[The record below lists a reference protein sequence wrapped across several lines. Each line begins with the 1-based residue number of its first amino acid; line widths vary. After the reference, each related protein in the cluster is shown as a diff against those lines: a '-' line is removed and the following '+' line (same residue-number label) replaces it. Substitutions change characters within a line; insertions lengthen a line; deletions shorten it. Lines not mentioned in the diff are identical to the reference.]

1 MIVYV
6 VYYTNNA
13 QYPEDRHEY
22 LDQIFLNECDAE
34 NYAAA
39 RHFEFMENRDEC
51 SPDSEWC
58 VVEKEVITSLS

>member
-1 MIVYV
+1 MVVYV
-6 VYYTNNA
+6 VFYTNNA

-51 SPDSEWC
+51 SPDSE
-58 VVEKEVITSLS
+58 